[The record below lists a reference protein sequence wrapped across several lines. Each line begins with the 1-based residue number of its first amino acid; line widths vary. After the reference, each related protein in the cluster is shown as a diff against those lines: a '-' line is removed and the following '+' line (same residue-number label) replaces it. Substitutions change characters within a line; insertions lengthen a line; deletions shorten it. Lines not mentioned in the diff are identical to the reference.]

1 MLGWLLIT
9 VSLPRLQAVATSLL
23 LTLQPVAT
31 VVLAAILLGEDP
43 SPLQLVGVA
52 AILAGLMVA
61 SFGGTARCRRPGSR
75 ASERRADAD
84 DLTPAIGLLYIK
96 PIG

>member
-43 SPLQLVGVA
+43 SRLQLVGVA

-61 SFGGTARCRRPGSR
+61 SFGRTSRPPES
-75 ASERRADAD
+75 A
-84 DLTPAIGLLYIK
+84 PAQA
-96 PIG
+96 